1 MKRLVGVGVVI
12 LSLIFVMSACADE
25 ILEEID
31 YAKEAYK
38 DKDYSEAVESLKFAI
53 TKIQSLQ
60 VDELRKALP
69 QPLSG
74 WTMEEQES
82 EAAALG
88 LFGLSSGLGVTRKYY
103 KKDSNETIE
112 ISIIAQSAMLQQ
124 VMIFL
129 KNPALVTAQPNTKLE
144 KRRISGKRIKIIEE
158 FSSKDKEGKLSLT
171 PDEQILIII
180 EGQGISDKD
189 ILYTYLEKIDFKLI
203 AEVL

>member
-1 MKRLVGVGVVI
+1 MKRVTGIVIVI
-12 LSLIFVMSACADE
+12 LSLVFTMSACADE
-25 ILEEID
+25 ILEEMN

-38 DKDYSEAVESLKFAI
+38 DKNYSEAVESLKFAI

-60 VDELRKALP
+60 ADELRKALP
-69 QPLSG
+69 KPLSG

-82 EAAALG
+82 EAATLG

-112 ISIIAQSAMLQQ
+112 ISIIAQSAILQQ
-124 VMIFL
+124 IMIFL

-144 KRRISGKRIKIIEE
+144 KRKISGKGIKIIEE

-171 PDEQILIII
+171 PDEQTLIIV
-180 EGQGISDKD
+180 EGQEISDKA
-189 ILYTYLEKIDFKLI
+189 ILYNYLEKIDFQLI
-203 AEVL
+203 AEIL